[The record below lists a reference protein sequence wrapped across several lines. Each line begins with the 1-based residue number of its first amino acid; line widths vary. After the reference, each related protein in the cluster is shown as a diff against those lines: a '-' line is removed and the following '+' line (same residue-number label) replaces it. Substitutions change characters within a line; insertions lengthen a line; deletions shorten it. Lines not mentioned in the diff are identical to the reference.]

1 MKIDPNKISEEEKQ
15 KQIEE
20 MWKKHEQQ
28 NAEPDLRYSFHE
40 DDDDFFD
47 DDYD

>member
-1 MKIDPNKISEEEKQ
+1 MKRIDPHKISEEEKQ

-28 NAEPDLRYSFHE
+28 ITEPDYKFSFL
-40 DDDDFFD
+40 DDDEEDE
-47 DDYD
+47 DYDY